1 MTGQLTGRV
10 LCILEIVS
18 LDVQRTPDQL
28 RTQLEAVEL
37 PIRIIGEL
45 NGYPSILVETDDSTA
60 AKLREQLAV
69 DDGPIE
75 VVELRRHF
83 PPPTLARDRLVTLI
97 SECCR
102 TRRLAIGAGAVER
115 AVQRGRLELLVLANN
130 VAEPYARMV
139 QAVVEGTGYQGP
151 LIVADL
157 TREELGRAAGSHR
170 AGCIGVLRGS
180 RRVAL

>member
-1 MTGQLTGRV
+1 MTDQLTGGV

-18 LDVQRTPDQL
+18 LDMQRTPTQL

-37 PIRIIGEL
+37 PVRVIGEL
-45 NGYPSILVETDDSTA
+45 NGYPGILVETDDFTA

-83 PPPTLARDRLVTLI
+83 PPPKLARDRLMTLI
-97 SECCR
+97 SECYR
-102 TRRLAIGAGAVER
+102 ARRLAIGAGAVER
-115 AVQRGRLELLVLANN
+115 AVQRRRLELLVLAND